1 MKKIC
6 LLTALFLAAF
16 VFADIDDRID
26 DLEWEMKQ
34 VSTYTPQDTLGASFA
49 QGQPELLIPGQEKL
63 FLSFDILYWHAKVGG
78 TDYAFSFQPS
88 IIQTGSILLARA
100 QGHTKHNDLDWDWGL
115 KAGFG
120 INLPH
125 DGWDLGVEYTY
136 FASNS
141 TDASTKAPPS
151 ALQPL
156 RLYSTML
163 AIKAKSFFDL
173 DYQNVDINLGKS
185 YFLSQKLFVRP
196 FVSVKSCWLDL
207 DQNITYTASSLN
219 DFLFPGT
226 ERTAGHDF
234 KSKNSSNFWGIGPR
248 IGVNSKWF
256 LGHGFSLFSDIAGSL
271 LYGYFQTHYYEKIPP
286 NNVQFA
292 DGGVIKNR
300 YKFHLFVPF
309 VQMYGGLAWQGY
321 VNHDKQYI
329 TLRFGYEVQYYW
341 RANQMVYTED
351 FSNPAGA
358 FNTRAAFDN
367 LSEDVMLYGITGE
380 FKLDF

>member
-63 FLSFDILYWHAKVGG
+63 FLSFDVLYWHAKVGG
-78 TDYAFSFQPS
+78 SDYAFSFQPS

-173 DYQNVDINLGKS
+173 DYQNVDVNLGKS

-256 LGHGFSLFSDIAGSL
+256 LGHGFSFFSDIAGSL

-329 TLRFGYEVQYYW
+329 TLKFGYEVQYYW

>member
-63 FLSFDILYWHAKVGG
+63 FLSFDVLYWHAKVGG

-173 DYQNVDINLGKS
+173 DYQNVDVNLGKS

-256 LGHGFSLFSDIAGSL
+256 LGHGFSFFSDIAGSL

-329 TLRFGYEVQYYW
+329 TLKFGYEVQYYW

-358 FNTRAAFDN
+358 FTTRAAFDN